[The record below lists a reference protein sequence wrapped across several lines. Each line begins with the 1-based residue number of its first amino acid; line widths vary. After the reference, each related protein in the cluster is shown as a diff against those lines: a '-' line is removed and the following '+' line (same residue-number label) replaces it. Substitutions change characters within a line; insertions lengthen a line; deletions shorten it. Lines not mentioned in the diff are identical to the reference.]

1 MLRESRN
8 NTPRRSTKRSRRGS
22 STHDSE
28 RRIVTALCYDLVGS
42 TDLFQRMDIED
53 YQELMSAFAAAARQ
67 SIASRS
73 GIIQHEA
80 GDGGVALFPIELDA
94 KDAASLAIR
103 AGLDIIE
110 GCRRVGQE
118 ARRADLH
125 VRVGVATSIALV
137 NEAKMENW
145 TQEAVTGAA
154 LAMAARLEAIA
165 VPDSVLVSED
175 TRNLAG
181 RSHAFV
187 FQGSKTL
194 KGFTEPEKVWR
205 ALGHKIEVNRF
216 YAYGRLG
223 GPFIGR
229 ESELAAIAETW
240 EGVLG
245 GQGEVLLIMGEAG
258 IGKSRLLREVRRKT
272 RDRRSKLFFFQCL
285 PGGFRST
292 LHPLR
297 NSFPGGMSEVGGQL
311 TAAAVT
317 NLFER
322 NGIYDQEA
330 TEVFAYLLGAQGGNE
345 YLSGSDPKAVRE
357 KAHRAVFRTL
367 KAACQNG
374 PIVVVVEDVH
384 WIDPTSQDLLA
395 EAAQVLRELPILLVV
410 SSRPQSQ
417 ATGYQPAGSPVH
429 WLDAANPT
437 RISLRA
443 LDRDET
449 RLAIRARW
457 PEHRLTM
464 LPELFDVT
472 ERISGGVPLFIEEIC
487 QWASQN
493 VGADTINL
501 PESVK
506 PSHVSAF
513 ENILDARLQHLGPAR
528 DVARA
533 GAIAGS
539 QFTLPLLHALLPD
552 FSKKSLASAADTLC
566 ETGFLIRIRAPGRIA
581 YGFRHVLIQE
591 TIYNALL
598 RKQRQTLHRR
608 LFGAVSQ
615 DHQVAAWID
624 TGELAEHAER
634 AGLLENAIELFIA
647 AGKERSS
654 RSAMV
659 EARQYL
665 EHALTLADQMGDG
678 HRVEPLQLSALVALG
693 PILIGMVGMSS
704 QPARQLYE
712 KGVAIT
718 RRQPMEDQ
726 SKWFPIYW
734 GWWLT
739 GADFPAMHDR
749 ALEVQTMLA
758 GVEDPEV
765 RLQVNHCI
773 WAIDFNLGH
782 HRETQEAIEA
792 GLALYDEQSAKTS
805 RTLYGGHDAKVC
817 GLGQLALSLW
827 LTGRPKASDAA
838 LSQMIAFVDGIAH
851 APSKAHSLDTEAVS
865 AFYRNDFQRLTDVAG
880 RMAEFARR
888 HEMQSLSGLSLLFGG
903 WAEAHLQDL
912 AGGHETFQSGLSLLK
927 QLGTVIDLPI
937 YLYMHATMLGLAGK
951 HEPAID
957 VANEAIEKAKETH
970 HAYWLPE
977 LHRCRAVLHAQ
988 AHAPHDIV
996 AADLRAAMKIAE
1008 AQGAEAL
1015 AERARQSIRELGV
1028 AIGR

>member
-42 TDLFQRMDIED
+42 THLFQRMDIED
-53 YQELMSAFAAAARQ
+53 YQELMTAFAAAARQ
-67 SIASRS
+67 SIASHS

-110 GCRRVGQE
+110 GCRRVGRE
-118 ARRADLH
+118 AGRADLH

-154 LAMAARLEAIA
+154 LAMATRLESIA

-181 RSHAFV
+181 RSHTFV

-194 KGFTEPEKVWR
+194 KGFSEPEKVWR
-205 ALGHKIEVNRF
+205 ALGHKVEVNRF

-229 ESELAAIAETW
+229 ESELAAIARVW

-245 GQGEVLLIMGEAG
+245 GEGEVLLIVGEAG

-297 NSFPGGMSEVGGQL
+297 NSFPGDISEASGQL
-311 TAAAVT
+311 TAAAVAK
-317 NLFER
+317 LFER
-322 NGIYDQEA
+322 NGIYDPEV
-330 TEVFAYLLGAQGGNE
+330 TDVFAYLLGAQGGNE
-345 YLSGSDPKAVRE
+345 FLPGSDPKAVRE
-357 KAHRAVFRTL
+357 KAHRAVYRAL
-367 KAACQNG
+367 KAACQDG
-374 PIVVVVEDVH
+374 PIVIVVEDVH

-395 EAAQVLRELPILLVV
+395 EAAQVLRELPILLIVT
-410 SSRPQSQ
+410 SRPRAQT
-417 ATGYQPAGSPVH
+417 TGHQPAGSPVH
-429 WLDAANPT
+429 WLDAAKPK
-437 RISLRA
+437 RITLHA

-457 PEHRLTM
+457 PEHRLAM

-493 VGADTINL
+493 VGADTMNL
-501 PESVK
+501 SESVK
-506 PSHVSAF
+506 PSHVSTF
-513 ENILDARLQHLGPAR
+513 ESILDARLQHLGPAR

-539 QFTLPLLHALLPD
+539 QFTLPLLHALLPE
-552 FSKKSLASAADTLC
+552 FSKKALAAAADILC
-566 ETGFLIRIRAPGRIA
+566 DTGFLIRIRAPRRTA

-608 LFGAVSQ
+608 LFGAVSEER
-615 DHQVAAWID
+615 QVAAWID

-647 AGKERSS
+647 AGKESSS

-665 EHALTLADQMGDG
+665 EHALALSERIGDG
-678 HRVEPLQLSALVALG
+678 HKVELLQLSALTALG
-693 PILIGMVGMSS
+693 PILTGLVGLNSP
-704 QPARQLYE
+704 PARKLYE
-712 KGVAIT
+712 DGVEIA

-734 GWWLT
+734 GWWFT
-739 GADFPAMHDR
+739 GADFRVMHDR
-749 ALEVQTMLA
+749 ALQVQTMLA
-758 GVEDPEV
+758 ETEDPEI
-765 RLQVNHCI
+765 RLQINHCI

-782 HRETQEAIEA
+782 HHETQEAIEA
-792 GLALYDEQSAKTS
+792 GLALYDEQSAKTG

-827 LTGRPKASDAA
+827 LTGEQKASDAA
-838 LSQMIAFVDGIAH
+838 LSEMIAFVDRIAH

-865 AFYRNDFQRLTDVAG
+865 AFYRDDFERLIDVSR
-880 RMAEFARR
+880 RMAEFAGR
-888 HEMQSLSGLSLLFGG
+888 HEMQSLTGMSLLFEG
-903 WAEAHLQDL
+903 WACANLENL
-912 AGGHETFQSGLSLLK
+912 ASGHRTFQDGLSLLK
-927 QLGTVIDLPI
+927 QLGAVIDLPI
-937 YLYMHATMLGLAGK
+937 YLYMHATMLGLAQKYGA
-951 HEPAID
+951 AIE

-970 HAYWLPE
+970 HAYWLAE
-977 LHRCRAVLHAQ
+977 LYRCRAVLHARGN
-988 AHAPHDIV
+988 ASKDIV
-996 AADLRAAMKIAE
+996 VADLRSALEIAE
-1008 AQGAEAL
+1008 LQGAKAL
-1015 AERARQSIRELGV
+1015 IERARRSIRELG
-1028 AIGR
+1028 IDIER

>member
-42 TDLFQRMDIED
+42 TDLFQLMDIED
-53 YQELMSAFAAAARQ
+53 YQELMTAFAAAARQ
-67 SIASRS
+67 SIAYHS

-80 GDGGVALFPIELDA
+80 GDGGVALFPIELDP

-103 AGLDIIE
+103 AGLDLIE
-110 GCRRVGQE
+110 GCRRVGRE
-118 ARRADLH
+118 AGRTDLH

-145 TQEAVTGAA
+145 KQEAVTGAA
-154 LAMAARLEAIA
+154 LAMATRLESIA
-165 VPDSVLVSED
+165 EPDSVLVSED

-194 KGFTEPEKVWR
+194 KGFSAPEKVWR

-229 ESELAAIAETW
+229 ESELAAITRAW

-245 GQGEVLLIMGEAG
+245 GEGKVLLIVGEAG
-258 IGKSRLLREVRRKT
+258 IGKSRLAREVRRKT

-297 NSFPGGMSEVGGQL
+297 NSIPGDISEAGGQL
-311 TAAAVT
+311 TAAAVA

-322 NGIYDQEA
+322 NGIYDAEA
-330 TEVFAYLLGAQGGNE
+330 TDVFAYLLGAEGGNE
-345 YLSGSDPKAVRE
+345 SLSGSDPKAVRE
-357 KAHRAVFRTL
+357 KAHRAVFRAL
-367 KAACQNG
+367 KAACENG
-374 PIVVVVEDVH
+374 PVVVVVEDVH

-395 EAAQVLRELPILLVV
+395 EAAQILHELPILLVV
-410 SSRPQSQ
+410 TSRPQLQ
-417 ATGYQPAGSPVH
+417 ATGHQPAESPVH
-429 WLDAANPT
+429 WLDPANPT
-437 RISLRA
+437 RITLRA
-443 LDRDET
+443 LDSDET
-449 RLAIRARW
+449 RLAIRAKW
-457 PEHRLTM
+457 PEHRLAM

-493 VGADTINL
+493 VDADTMNL
-501 PESVK
+501 SESVK

-513 ENILDARLQHLGPAR
+513 ESILDARLQHLGPAR

-552 FSKKSLASAADTLC
+552 FSKRALASAADTLC
-566 ETGFLIRIRAPGRIA
+566 ETGFLIRIRTRGRIA

-608 LFGAVSQ
+608 LFGAISQ
-615 DHQVAAWID
+615 DRQTAAWID

-647 AGKERSS
+647 AGTESSS

-665 EHALTLADQMGDG
+665 EHALALAERMGDG
-678 HRVEPLQLSALVALG
+678 HRVESLQLSALTALG
-693 PILIGMVGMSS
+693 PILTGLVGLNSP
-704 QPARQLYE
+704 PARKLYE
-712 KGVAIT
+712 EGVEIA

-734 GWWLT
+734 GWWFT
-739 GADFPAMHDR
+739 GADFRVMHDR
-749 ALEVQTMLA
+749 ALQVQAMLA
-758 GVEDPEV
+758 GTEDPEI
-765 RLQVNHCI
+765 RLQINHCI

-782 HRETQEAIEA
+782 HHETQQAIEA
-792 GLALYDEQSAKTS
+792 GLALYDEQSAKTG

-827 LTGRPKASDAA
+827 LTGQRKASDAA
-838 LSQMIAFVDGIAH
+838 LSEMIAFVDRIAH

-865 AFYRNDFQRLTDVAG
+865 AFYRDDFERLIDVSR
-880 RMAEFARR
+880 RMAEFARK
-888 HEMQSLSGLSLLFGG
+888 HEMQSLTGMSLLFEG
-903 WAEAHLQDL
+903 WARANLGNL
-912 AGGHETFQSGLSLLK
+912 ASGHRTFQNGLSLLK
-927 QLGTVIDLPI
+927 QLGAVIDLPI
-937 YLYMHATMLGLAGK
+937 YLYMHATMLGLAQK
-951 HEPAID
+951 YEAAIE

-970 HAYWLPE
+970 HAYWLAE
-977 LHRCRAVLHAQ
+977 LYRCRAVLHARGN
-988 AHAPHDIV
+988 AAKDVV
-996 AADLRAAMKIAE
+996 AADLRSALEIAE
-1008 AQGAEAL
+1008 RQGAKAL
-1015 AERARQSIRELGV
+1015 LERARRSIRELGV
-1028 AIGR
+1028 DIER